1 MSAPLGTT
9 GNVKTAGND
18 ILRLAALGEV
28 VCDSESKP
36 SLSRVAKMVRAI
48 QRVSKLDD
56 SSTTWKDRQYRSF
69 FLLFL
74 LRICLEAHMGSEKE
88 NRAARMLSGEEAKS
102 E

>member
-1 MSAPLGTT
+1 MSTPLSTT

-18 ILRLAALGEV
+18 ILCLAALGEV

-36 SLSRVAKMVRAI
+36 SLSRVAKVVRAI

-56 SSTTWKDRQYRSF
+56 SSTTWKDRQYRFFFSF
-69 FLLFL
+69 FL
-74 LRICLEAHMGSEKE
+74 LRICPPPHMGSEKE
-88 NRAARMLSGEEAKS
+88 NKAAGMQSGEEAKF